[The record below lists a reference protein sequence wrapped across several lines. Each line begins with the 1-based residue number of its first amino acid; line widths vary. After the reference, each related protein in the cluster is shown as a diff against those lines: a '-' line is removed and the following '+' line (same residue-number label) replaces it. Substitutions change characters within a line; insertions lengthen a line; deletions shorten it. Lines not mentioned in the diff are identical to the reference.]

1 MNKRFTAGRILYRL
15 KNIDENQVCDNPS
28 LLNGWD
34 QKLRDYCLKDCKFS
48 NELTETIIR
57 NSKIINW
64 PEKFN
69 SKELLKKNKS
79 EFLKL
84 GIC

>member
-1 MNKRFTAGRILYRL
+1 MNKRYSAGRYLYRL
-15 KNIDENQVCDNPS
+15 KDIDENQVCDNPS
-28 LLNGWD
+28 LLKGWD
-34 QKLRDYCLKDCKFS
+34 QEFRDFCLRTCKFS
-48 NELTETIIR
+48 NELTEAIIR